1 MDQNNTENIKI
12 DFTYFI
18 SSALQNKITW
28 ETSSHFLDDLTP
40 TLATAKQVIQVLLK
54 ELQKLQA
61 ELQEFKNH
69 GKQEEVQMLD
79 DDAILSNEIDA
90 TETPEDFS
98 SKDVHDQ
105 YVQDQNEDVHTIENG
120 DLTDDTEE
128 LFSESITEESFDD
141 NNSQILKLSQF
152 ESDNTNPDDDL
163 DLTSIG
169 MKSKRAKLECLICV
183 KTFRYRIEHN
193 KHMKTHDDANEG
205 INNSNDM
212 QKIATN
218 ENSAKMIKI
227 TQGPI
232 SKSINNLQ
240 ADQNIKSRLMNEVKS
255 ILLQKSPSGLEV
267 PTKPFFISTWQFPTK
282 DNSKGKWVTVLIN
295 APYQYHKHGILQ
307 SGVVRFICNSCR
319 TKHNK
324 STYGYGKVTGF
335 GENGMP
341 EYELVNL
348 GNDHACQPDLNCYR
362 GFLNKIFLE
371 RYIYTLSI

>member
-40 TLATAKQVIQVLLK
+40 TLATAKKVIKVLLK

-61 ELQEFKNH
+61 ELQEFKND
-69 GKQEEVQMLD
+69 GKQEEGLILG
-79 DDAILSNEIDA
+79 DDALLSNESDA
-90 TETPEDFS
+90 TETQDLA

-105 YVQDQNEDVHTIENG
+105 YVQDQNEYVNTKENV
-120 DLTDDTEE
+120 DMIDDAEE
-128 LFSESITEESFDD
+128 LFSESLEDENFEDD
-141 NNSQILKLSQF
+141 NSKILNLSQF
-152 ESDNTNPDDDL
+152 ESNNTNPDDDL
-163 DLTSIG
+163 DLTSIE

-193 KHMKTHDDANEG
+193 KHMKTHEHVNDGVND
-205 INNSNDM
+205 SNDM
-212 QKIATN
+212 HKIATN
-218 ENSAKMIKI
+218 ENSAKMVKI

-267 PTKPFFISTWQFPTK
+267 PTKPFFMSTWQFPTK
-282 DNSKGKWVTVLIN
+282 GDSKGKWVTVLIN

-319 TKHNK
+319 TKYNK

-348 GNDHACQPDLNCYR
+348 CNDHACQPDLNCYR

-371 RYIYTLSI
+371 RYSKTY

>member
-40 TLATAKQVIQVLLK
+40 TLATAKKVIKVLLK

-61 ELQEFKNH
+61 ELQEFKND
-69 GKQEEVQMLD
+69 GKQEEGLILG
-79 DDAILSNEIDA
+79 DDALLSNESDA
-90 TETPEDFS
+90 TETQDLA

-105 YVQDQNEDVHTIENG
+105 YVQDQNEYVNTKENV
-120 DLTDDTEE
+120 DMIDDAEE
-128 LFSESITEESFDD
+128 LFTESLEDEDD
-141 NNSQILKLSQF
+141 NSKILNLS
-152 ESDNTNPDDDL
+152 ELEANDTNHDDDL
-163 DLTSIG
+163 DSTSIE

-183 KTFRYRIEHN
+183 KTFRYRIEYN
-193 KHMKTHDDANEG
+193 KHMKTHDDDANEG
-205 INNSNDM
+205 INDM
-212 QKIATN
+212 QKIATD
-218 ENSAKMIKI
+218 ENSKMIKI
-227 TQGPI
+227 TQGSI
-232 SKSINNLQ
+232 SKSTNKFQ
-240 ADQNIKSRLMNEVKS
+240 TDQNVKSRLMNEVKS
-255 ILLQKSPSGLEV
+255 ILLQKSPSGLGV
-267 PTKPFFISTWQFPTK
+267 PTKPFFMSTWQFPTK
-282 DNSKGKWVTVLIN
+282 GDSKGKWVTVLIN

-319 TKHNK
+319 TKYNK

-348 GNDHACQPDLNCYR
+348 CNDHACQPDLNCYR

-371 RYIYTLSI
+371 RYSKTY

>member
-1 MDQNNTENIKI
+1 MTQNDTENIKI

-28 ETSSHFLDDLTP
+28 EASSHFLDDLTP
-40 TLATAKQVIQVLLK
+40 TLATAKQVIKVLLK

-61 ELQEFKNH
+61 ELQEFKND
-69 GKQEEVQMLD
+69 GKQEEVQKLD

-98 SKDVHDQ
+98 SE
-105 YVQDQNEDVHTIENG
+105 DQNEDFNTTENG
-120 DLTDDTEE
+120 DMADDTEE
-128 LFSESITEESFDD
+128 LFSESIKESFDE
-141 NNSQILKLSQF
+141 NNSQILNLSQF
-152 ESDNTNPDDDL
+152 ESNNTNPDDDL
-163 DLTSIG
+163 DLTSIE

-183 KTFRYRIEHN
+183 KTFRYRIEYN
-193 KHMKTHDDANEG
+193 KHMKTHDDDANEG
-205 INNSNDM
+205 INDM
-212 QKIATN
+212 QKIATD
-218 ENSAKMIKI
+218 ENSKMIKI
-227 TQGPI
+227 TQGSI
-232 SKSINNLQ
+232 SKSTNKFQ
-240 ADQNIKSRLMNEVKS
+240 TDQNVKSRLMNEVKS
-255 ILLQKSPSGLEV
+255 ILLQKSPSGLGV
-267 PTKPFFISTWQFPTK
+267 PTKPFFMSTWQFPTK
-282 DNSKGKWVTVLIN
+282 GDSKGKWVTVLIN

-319 TKHNK
+319 TKYNK

-348 GNDHACQPDLNCYR
+348 CNDHACQPDLNCYR

-371 RYIYTLSI
+371 RYSKTY